1 MVAGNRTIKWKYNNL
16 EKKNRISRDSYLY
29 LHLSFPLSITPLQIN
44 KIIDDLKTL
53 TDRGSVAFILVIQYY
68 AVFQCKC
75 QFYDFCVIL
84 VSNIILLHIRVFNKY
99 YSLNSKY

>member
-16 EKKNRISRDSYLY
+16 KIVRNSRDSYLY
-29 LHLSFPLSITPLQIN
+29 LHLSFPLSITPLPIN

-53 TDRGSVAFILVIQYY
+53 TDRGVQLLYLLQYY